1 MTTSFIIPCF
11 NEQERLKKNF
21 PLISQFIK
29 KRQKDE
35 FIFVD
40 DGSGDKTATQLNK
53 FQTDNLNVKILRNNR
68 NLGKGAAV
76 KKGVLTASKESVL
89 FLDADLSTPFYEVAS
104 ALELLKTNDIVI
116 GVRKHKLAKII
127 KHQPIHRE
135 IMGKAFTWFANKLI
149 LHEINDATCGFKAF
163 SLESAVNIFTKTKI
177 NRWVFDVEILFI
189 AQKYKYKIKQMPV
202 NWENDENT
210 RVSIVRDT
218 VTSIRDLLRIK
229 LYDTMKMY

>member
-11 NEQERLKKNF
+11 NEKARLKKNF
-21 PLISQFIK
+21 QAINQFIK
-29 KRQKDE
+29 IHQKDE

-40 DGSGDKTATQLNK
+40 DGSWDKTVTQINK
-53 FQTDNLNVKILRNNR
+53 FQIDNSNIKIVRNNI
-68 NLGKGAAV
+68 NLGKGASV
-76 KKGVLTASKESVL
+76 KKGVLNASKESVL
-89 FLDADLSTPFYEVAS
+89 FLDADLSTPLSEVVN
-104 ALELLKTNDIVI
+104 ALKLLKTSHIVI

-127 KHQPIHRE
+127 KHQPIYRE
-135 IMGKAFTWFANKLI
+135 LMGKAFTWFANKLI
-149 LHEINDATCGFKAF
+149 LNNINDATCGFKAF
-163 SLESAVNIFTKTKI
+163 KADSAKKIFTKAKI

-218 VTSIRDLLRIK
+218 ITSIRDLLLIK
-229 LYDTMKMY
+229 LYDLAGKY